1 MAKQDKKSISKETD
15 SHQRKSVDR
24 IKELSSYLQDRG
36 FVYGPSP
43 EIYGGLAGFFDYGP
57 LGKLVK
63 NNVEAA
69 IRKVFTRN
77 GLFEV
82 ECPTV
87 VPEEVWVASGHLG
100 GFTDPLIK
108 DKTGNIFRADNLI
121 EEYFRENNISLDEIK
136 LDGASHE
143 ELLAIITKYQIKSPV
158 TGDELVMEIKEHNLM
173 MKTTVGIDRVA
184 YNRPET
190 ATTTYLPFLRYMN
203 FFRDKLPNGVF
214 QIGKAYRNEISPR
227 QFMLRMREFT
237 QAEAQIFLFKEQK
250 NDFEK
255 FEEEANTA
263 LPLFAANM
271 QANGTYDEF
280 LKNFPEGI
288 TLQQAIDQSILKNK
302 AYAWTLSLAYKVFS
316 AMGIPKENIRLRQHN
331 ADELAFYAEDAWD
344 LEVNLTT
351 FGWTEMCGIHDR
363 KDYDLSQH
371 TKHSKIDLVAVKSDG
386 TKEMP
391 HVLEIAFGTDRPT
404 FALLDLFYDKQE
416 AEEGK
421 TKLMIPYK
429 VAPVS
434 VCILPLVNKL
444 HEQAQLIY
452 KQIQEEFICLY
463 DKSGSVG
470 KRYLRADSIGVPFCV
485 TVDFDGLE
493 DDTVTIRSRDTEE
506 QERVKV
512 NELNARLKE
521 LLKQ

>member
-1 MAKQDKKSISKETD
+1 MAEEQSL
-15 SHQRKSVDR
+15 
-24 IKELSSYLQDRG
+24 KELSSYLQDRG

-57 LGKLVK
+57 LGKLIK
-63 NNVEAA
+63 NNVETA
-69 IRKVFTRN
+69 IRKVFTQN

-87 VPEEVWVASGHLG
+87 VPEEVWEASGHLG

-108 DKTGNIFRADNLI
+108 DKAGNIFRVDNLI
-121 EEYFRENNISLDEIK
+121 EEHFRNNNLSLDDIK

-143 ELLAIITKYQIKSPV
+143 DMLEIIKKYDIKSP
-158 TGDELVMEIKEHNLM
+158 TTKEDLILEIKEHNLM
-173 MKTTVGIDRVA
+173 MKTTVGLDRAA

-250 NDFEK
+250 NNFEK
-255 FEEEANTA
+255 FEEEKDAGI
-263 LPLFAANM
+263 PLFTADM
-271 QANGTYDEF
+271 QEKGTYNEF
-280 LKNFPEGI
+280 IKNFPKGI
-288 TLQQAIDQSILKNK
+288 TLAQAIEQKMLKNK
-302 AYAWTLSLAYKVFS
+302 AYAWTLALTYKLYK
-316 AMGIPKENIRLRQHN
+316 AMGIPADRMRLRQHN
-331 ADELAFYAEDAWD
+331 KDELAFYADDAWD
-344 LEVNLTT
+344 LEINLKT

-363 KDYDLSQH
+363 KDYDLGQH
-371 TKHSKIDLVAVKSDG
+371 AKHSKTDLVAVKPDG
-386 TKEMP
+386 KKEMP

-404 FALLDLFYDKQE
+404 FALLDLFYEKQE
-416 AEEGK
+416 EEQGK
-421 TKLMIPYK
+421 TKLNIPYTM
-429 VAPVS
+429 APVK
-434 VCILPLVNKL
+434 VCVLPLVNKL
-444 HEQAQLIY
+444 QEQAQQVY
-452 KQIQEEFICLY
+452 KQVQEEFITLY

-493 DDTVTIRSRDTEE
+493 DNTVTIRDRNTEE
-506 QERVKV
+506 QQRVKISD
-512 NELNARLKE
+512 LNNTLRE
-521 LLKQ
+521 LLQ